1 MGKFNKDIFLNDIT
15 GKVQT
20 AIKNSLITKED
31 IESNDIER
39 LHGFIQYELLEY
51 ITDRKCA
58 IDVLKDFNYDEKVS
72 WDKLEKQFGE
82 FKSLLDIA
90 LVNLWQ
96 FLVAEGAT
104 EFGYYDKPISDNSEE
119 RKSEEHDDI
128 PPYDEDEPETEEE
141 TENPESVNPEDEE
154 MDFGKSD
161 ESAEDDDYRPS
172 RRIHIRKDED

>member
-1 MGKFNKDIFLNDIT
+1 MGKFNKDIFLNDIA

-39 LHGFIQYELLEY
+39 LHGFIQYEMFEY

-72 WDKLEKQFGE
+72 WNKLENQFGK

-104 EFGYYDKPISDNSEE
+104 EFDYYDKPISDNSEE
-119 RKSEEHDDI
+119 RKSEEPDDI
-128 PPYDEDEPETEEE
+128 PPYEEDEQETEKE
-141 TENPESVNPEDEE
+141 TENPEFVNPEDEE
-154 MDFGKSD
+154 MDFEKSD
-161 ESAEDDDYRPS
+161 ESDEDDDYRPS
-172 RRIHIRKDED
+172 RRIHIGKDE